1 MMERSGV
8 TEYIINYLCE
18 NKIQPK
24 EIAEQTGIPENKLKP
39 GYKEPLLA
47 DEFLRL
53 CVVLCISP
61 EKIAS
66 ELKEEKCE

>member
-47 DEFLRL
+47 DEFLRF
-53 CVVLCISP
+53 CISP